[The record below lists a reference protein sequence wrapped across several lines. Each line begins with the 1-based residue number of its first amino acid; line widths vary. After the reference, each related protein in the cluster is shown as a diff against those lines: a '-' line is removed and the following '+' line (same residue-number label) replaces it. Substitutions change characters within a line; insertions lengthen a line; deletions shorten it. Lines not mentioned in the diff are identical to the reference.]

1 MNIIFTCF
9 AYESKRKTSSQVIFL
24 DSQITYIKNSFVAL
38 KTAKIN
44 NPKLRAI
51 FFINFELDSLY
62 KNQFLSNDIEV
73 INVPFVD
80 FLLPNKFK
88 WKLAFYKLSC
98 LKFIVLNFEFNKALL
113 IDNDVVNVN
122 SLEPLFSEIKDNIM
136 FYLLDHNIDHPD
148 RILILNLYNKLFNHG
163 ELPLHLGGEFICGTR
178 NSLTKFI
185 ENADKVYNK
194 LKNTNFE
201 IDESHGD
208 ETITSITASLID
220 NKTYSSNYIHRYWTR
235 RFYLTSTNYHYHKTP
250 LWHLPQEKQTGLIFV
265 YNDLLKYNRINVKK
279 WSKLLGLPKINRPF
293 SLNYLF
299 SNLKR
304 ALYK

>member
-9 AYESKRKTSSQVIFL
+9 AYESNSKTSSQVIFSN
-24 DSQITYIKNSFVAL
+24 SQVTYIKNSFVAL

-44 NPKLRAI
+44 NPNLRAI
-51 FFINFELDSLY
+51 FFINFELDSGY
-62 KNQFLSNDIEV
+62 KKQFQYNDIEV

-98 LKFIVLNFEFNKALL
+98 LKFLVFNIDFNKALL
-113 IDNDVVNVN
+113 IDNDVINVY
-122 SLEPLFSEIKDNIM
+122 SLEPLFSEVKDNIM
-136 FYLLDHNIDHPD
+136 FYLLDHNIYHPD
-148 RILILNLYNKLFNHG
+148 RILILNLYNELFDDG
-163 ELPLHLGGEFICGTR
+163 KLPLHLGGEFICGTR

-185 ENADKVYNK
+185 EIAYSLYNK
-194 LKNTNFE
+194 IKVSNFN
-201 IDESHGD
+201 IDVSHGD
-208 ETITSITASLID
+208 ETITSITALLLG
-220 NKTYSSNYIHRYWTR
+220 NKTYSSNYIYRYWTR

-279 WSKLLGLPKINRPF
+279 WSKFLGLPKINRPF
-293 SLNYLF
+293 SLKYLF

-304 ALYK
+304 ALNK